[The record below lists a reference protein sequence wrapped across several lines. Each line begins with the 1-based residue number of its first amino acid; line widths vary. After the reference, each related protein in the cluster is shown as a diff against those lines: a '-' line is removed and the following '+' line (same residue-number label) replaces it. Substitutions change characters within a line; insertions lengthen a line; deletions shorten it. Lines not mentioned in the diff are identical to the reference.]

1 MLSFK
6 RFALLH
12 WQVRFRPR
20 SSYLQATALNYVIIE
35 NALPA
40 ELLAEIA
47 AATQAGP
54 FDNGKNTAQG
64 MARTVKRNLQLSAAV
79 HAQLLD
85 KLALAIQAHPVM
97 QAFAMPR
104 FIGRPIINRYEEG
117 MEYGM
122 HSDGAYIHDVRTD
135 VSYSLFLDDPA
146 TYQGGELVIAT
157 TAQKFSFK
165 LPAGC
170 MVIYPAGELH
180 RVMPVT
186 GGVRNAVVGWVQSR
200 VRDAHK
206 REIIDKLSL
215 VPRTLSQ
222 DEKYTE
228 LATQSGQCIQELLR
242 MWGD

>member
-1 MLSFK
+1 M
-6 RFALLH
+6 
-12 WQVRFRPR
+12 
-20 SSYLQATALNYVIIE
+20 NYVIIE

-40 ELLAEIA
+40 ALLAEIA
-47 AATQAGP
+47 VAIQSGP
-54 FDNGKNTAQG
+54 FESGKLTAQG
-64 MARTVKRNLQLSAAV
+64 MAKAAKSNLQLSSAV

-85 KLALAIQAHPVM
+85 KAALAIQAHPVM

-104 FIGRPIINRYEEG
+104 FIGRPIINRYEVG

-135 VSYSLFLDDPA
+135 VSYTLFLDDPA

-165 LPAGC
+165 LPAGS
-170 MVIYPAGELH
+170 MVVYPSGELH

-186 GGVRNAVVGWVQSR
+186 SGVRNAVVGWVQSR

-206 REIIDKLSL
+206 REIIAKLSL
-215 VPRTLSQ
+215 VPRILSQ